1 MAKTRGTGLQAVA
14 AARGRLGRAK
24 LADQRLR
31 PKLPNQ
37 DPSDR
42 NDTGVGSFSANGP
55 GRYLGGG
62 GGGIQRPV
70 QYRLHPVLPHRSS
83 CLGARRYVIIDSYP
97 KYLTLYPVRQC
108 DGLGKPGMGQGA
120 GLQPLVEPGP
130 PRHAARC
137 RITRGLSPSVPQ
149 ITQCFHNNTLFQTG
163 KIWTGAV
170 IDSKNESHFED
181 HWVM

>member
-1 MAKTRGTGLQAVA
+1 MAKTRGTGLQAVD

-42 NDTGVGSFSANGP
+42 NDTGAGSFSANGP
-55 GRYLGGG
+55 DRYLGGG

-70 QYRLHPVLPHRSS
+70 QYRLHPALPHRFS

-97 KYLTLYPVRQC
+97 KYLTLYQFANATVSESPEWDKVR
-108 DGLGKPGMGQGA
+108 DSNPWSNRVRPAMRHDVGSPGVYRRVF
-120 GLQPLVEPGP
+120 P
-130 PRHAARC
+130 
-137 RITRGLSPSVPQ
+137 
-149 ITQCFHNNTLFQTG
+149 
-163 KIWTGAV
+163 K
-170 IDSKNESHFED
+170 
-181 HWVM
+181 